1 MLVSTLNEFLVLLS
15 LSALFLHCLAGAL
28 RQMML
33 TRFFHTVAAT
43 RV

>member
-1 MLVSTLNEFLVLLS
+1 MVFRN
-15 LSALFLHCLAGAL
+15 LSALVRHCRDGAL

-43 RV
+43 SVWSLSSKL